1 MPSLPVCK
9 TPLDAAKA
17 LLDQL
22 LAAPAESALVKALG
36 EPGDDKT
43 KEFLRD
49 VASKAAV
56 AMIKGPGADKAPE
69 LLKAFEAVLDDPPKN
84 KKGGTVG
91 SSSAEFALP
100 RTWCLSAH
108 CKCLTITVPL
118 AHPKAR
124 KFVSCG

>member
-84 KKGGTVG
+84 KKGGTERVKACLLYT
-91 SSSAEFALP
+91 SPSPRDRQKSRMPSSA
-100 RTWCLSAH
+100 
-108 CKCLTITVPL
+108 
-118 AHPKAR
+118 
-124 KFVSCG
+124 